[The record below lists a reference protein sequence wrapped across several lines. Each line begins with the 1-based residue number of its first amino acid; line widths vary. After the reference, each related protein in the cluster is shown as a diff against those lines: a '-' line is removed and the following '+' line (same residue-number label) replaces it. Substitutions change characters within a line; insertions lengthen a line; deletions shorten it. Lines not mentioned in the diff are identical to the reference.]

1 MSLCSFARC
10 AVVGDFLLDISAEPF
25 WVMTDPKSVDKENLN
40 AMGKDKVDS
49 CLLTNPHNYRGPTL
63 ET

>member
-10 AVVGDFLLDISAEPF
+10 AVMGGFLLGISAEPF
-25 WVMTDPKSVDKENLN
+25 WVMIDPKSVDKENLK
-40 AMGKDKVDS
+40 AMGRDKVDS
-49 CLLTNPHNYRGPTL
+49 CLLTNLHNHRGPTL